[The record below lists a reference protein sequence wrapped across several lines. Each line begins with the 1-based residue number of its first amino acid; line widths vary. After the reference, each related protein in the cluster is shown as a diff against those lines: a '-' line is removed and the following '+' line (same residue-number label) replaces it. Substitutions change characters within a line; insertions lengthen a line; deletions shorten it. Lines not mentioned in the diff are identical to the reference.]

1 MRDSPNARRAAS
13 TTSCDVIPA
22 GLSTRRRPSVVDC
35 LIAGRRGLIARV
47 DGKLATY
54 LREELLDL
62 GGVRDALVVAE
73 LDLGR
78 DAEAQRATDATA
90 QVRGHTLE
98 ALERGDTLRLGAEH
112 AHEDLRVAEI
122 A

>member
-22 GLSTRRRPSVVDC
+22 GLSTSSRPSVVDC
-35 LIAGRRGLIARV
+35 PIAGRSGPIARV
-47 DGKLATY
+47 DGELAAH

-62 GGVRDALVVAE
+62 RGVRNALVVAE

-78 DAEAQRATDATA
+78 RAEAQRSADAATEM
-90 QVRGHTLE
+90 R
-98 ALERGDTLRLGAEH
+98 RH
-112 AHEDLRVAEI
+112 AREPVE
-122 A
+122 